1 MAKKA
6 ASGMSHKSDRKTRGR
21 TSISGTVASSD
32 MAKGNKGP
40 RPTKPNVP
48 EILRAEASRPVSAGV
63 KHRGDRRDTSK
74 AYTGNTRH
82 PARGNN
88 PRIDVKTRAR

>member
-1 MAKKA
+1 MAKKTGT
-6 ASGMSHKSDRKTRGR
+6 GMKQKSDRKSRGR
-21 TSISGTVASSD
+21 TSISGYPPLSE
-32 MAKGNKGP
+32 MGKGQIGP
-40 RPTKPNVP
+40 RSTKPNVP
-48 EILRAEASRPVSAGV
+48 EILRTEANRAVTAGV

-82 PARGNN
+82 PSRGNN

>member
-1 MAKKA
+1 MKKKTNRNA
-6 ASGMSHKSDRKTRGR
+6 LKSVFENDPLPKPYVRRGD
-21 TSISGTVASSD
+21 A
-32 MAKGNKGP
+32 GP

-48 EILRAEASRPVSAGV
+48 EVMRVEVSRPVAAGV

-82 PARGNN
+82 PSRGNTA
-88 PRIDVKTRAR
+88 RIDVKTRAR

>member
-1 MAKKA
+1 MAKKTGT
-6 ASGMSHKSDRKTRGR
+6 GMKQKSDRKSRGR
-21 TSISGTVASSD
+21 TSISGNPRVAE
-32 MAKGNKGP
+32 MAKGEIGP
-40 RPTKPNVP
+40 RATKPNVP
-48 EILRAEASRPVSAGV
+48 EVMRAEANRPVSAGV
-63 KHRGDRRDTSK
+63 KHRGDRRDMSK